1 LKYASGE
8 SDEAV
13 RLLRSVADTQDKVGK
28 HETELPAR
36 EMLADMFLDLKR
48 PQEALTEY
56 ETSLRTDPNR
66 FNGLYGAAQ
75 AAELTQQ
82 KEKAAGYYAQLLKNC
97 NGVHSD
103 RPELTQAKTLL
114 AAK

>member
-1 LKYASGE
+1 
-8 SDEAV
+8 V

-36 EMLADMFLDLKR
+36 EMLADMFLDMKR
-48 PQEALTEY
+48 PQEALIEY

-66 FNGLYGAAQ
+66 FNGLFGAAQ

-82 KEKAAGYYAQLLKNC
+82 KQKAAGYYAQLLKNC
-97 NGVHSD
+97 NSIHSD